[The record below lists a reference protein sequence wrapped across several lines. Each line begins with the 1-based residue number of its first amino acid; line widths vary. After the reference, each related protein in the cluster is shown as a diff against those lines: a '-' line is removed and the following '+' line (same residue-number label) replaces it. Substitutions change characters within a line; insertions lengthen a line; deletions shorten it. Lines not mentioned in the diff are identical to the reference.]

1 MGPSASATAGGA
13 SPSAGATSAGGD
25 PSRVTV
31 GPAVVSR
38 CFDQGPTPIA
48 GAQCDRPAALDAH
61 VLSKRAEIA
70 ACARAGARG
79 RLAMVLEYRFS
90 TQFAR
95 GWGGPAWGPGFGPRR
110 RCWINQ
116 WGELVCRRRRIYW

>member
-1 MGPSASATAGGA
+1 M
-13 SPSAGATSAGGD
+13 
-25 PSRVTV
+25 TV

-95 GWGGPAWGPGFGPRR
+95 GWGGPASNIADPGGVSLCVKRALFPLPLAQMPHAHDRYVV
-110 RCWINQ
+110 
-116 WGELVCRRRRIYW
+116 LVPFDW